1 MHELLE
7 PADVM
12 RDPAL
17 ERCRAHLARTWRPW
31 RWAERLL
38 PPTARDGL
46 VAVLA
51 WQRLT
56 REVASTRGFERR
68 RGLAL
73 LRRELDLA
81 QHERAGSAVGTALSW
96 ALRRHEIEPEWLRAP
111 LVAWSRDE
119 HLATFETRAALL
131 AHARALAAPEGR
143 ALLAVLDRRGP
154 RREVLAEALAI
165 ALQLTAWVV
174 GLRDE
179 FAAGRL
185 RLPLDAVL
193 RGGTDLSGLFE
204 PRGGERLAALLRDEV
219 AWVRAF
225 YEKGWPL
232 CRELGPWEGR
242 LLAFVLRWNAASLS
256 ALEFARFRPRPGGP
270 PAGWPR
276 LVTCGLAGLA
286 TRAAPRLRG

>member
-7 PADVM
+7 AGYGT
-12 RDPAL
+12 RGQAL
-17 ERCRAHLARTWRPW
+17 DACRRYLARSWPRW
-31 RWAERLL
+31 RWAERFL
-38 PPTARDGL
+38 PAARRDGL
-46 VAVLA
+46 VAVLT

-56 REVASTRGFERR
+56 RELAGWQGFERR
-68 RGLAL
+68 RGLDL

-81 QHERAGSAVGTALSW
+81 QRERARSAAGTALSW
-96 ALRRHEIEPEWLRAP
+96 ALRRYALEAAWLGDP
-111 LVAWSRDE
+111 VSAWARDE

-143 ALLAVLDRRGP
+143 ALLAVLERRSP
-154 RREVLAEALAI
+154 RREVLAETLAV
-165 ALQLTAWVV
+165 ALQLTTWVV

-185 RLPLDAVL
+185 RLPLDVIL
-193 RGGTDLSGLFE
+193 RTGVDLTALFE
-204 PRGGERLAALLRDEV
+204 PGGSGALATLLGDEV
-219 AWVRAF
+219 VFVRGLYA
-225 YEKGWPL
+225 KGWPL

-256 ALEFARFRPRPGGP
+256 ALEFARFQPRPGGP

-286 TRAAPRLRG
+286 TRGAPRL